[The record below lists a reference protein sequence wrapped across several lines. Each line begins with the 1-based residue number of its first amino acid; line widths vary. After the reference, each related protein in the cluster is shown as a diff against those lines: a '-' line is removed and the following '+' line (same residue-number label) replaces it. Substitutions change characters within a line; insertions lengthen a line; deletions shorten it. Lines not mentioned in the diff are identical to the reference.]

1 MNDIILNWKKINRLL
16 PRSDNNAADGAY
28 TREQIT
34 KMLEYSDLR
43 TKLPILFMASGGLRL
58 GGFVGLRDGGS
69 VRPIYDDKTGKL
81 LAAQVTVYGGT
92 SDEYDTFITPE
103 TYSTY
108 EQYRN
113 LRIKFGE
120 RLTKESPILLRRF
133 DISPN
138 GKNLKIN
145 NSKPLALSTIG
156 GLIGTVAYKAGIRQV
171 SQHYNKSRYDVKT
184 AHGFRKFFNTILRGV
199 KAKDGQQA
207 IQYIHKEWMMGH
219 ALRDLHAMEEN
230 YDRSDR
236 VKILLEDYMKA
247 VPELTISDEE
257 RLKVEVKKL
266 KTDIS
271 NMRSLS
277 VELDEKDK
285 QIETLREE
293 HEVKMEAMREEMKQ
307 QYSKIMSLI
316 QQNPVLA
323 HVKPEVLTKKM
334 Q

>member
-1 MNDIILNWKKINRLL
+1 
-16 PRSDNNAADGAY
+16 
-28 TREQIT
+28 
-34 KMLEYSDLR
+34 
-43 TKLPILFMASGGLRL
+43 MASGGLRL
-58 GGFVGLRDGGS
+58 GGFVGLRDGS

-113 LRIKFGE
+113 LR
-120 RLTKESPILLRRF
+120 
-133 DISPN
+133 
-138 GKNLKIN
+138 
-145 NSKPLALSTIG
+145 
-156 GLIGTVAYKAGIRQV
+156 
-171 SQHYNKSRYDVKT
+171 
-184 AHGFRKFFNTILRGV
+184 
-199 KAKDGQQA
+199 
-207 IQYIHKEWMMGH
+207 HKEWMMGH